1 MHEITV
7 WIGLCCFVVLEE
19 LFGVH
24 CLYALFGRLWD
35 VGERELVEFL
45 FVVFEAMF
53 GEGLELRG
61 VENDGIEG
69 LEIVRENRTNI
80 PYLIILFI
88 SDHLFHDLL
97 SLLPV
102 TFFPPKFCSKDISF
116 TFLLLSFLL

>member
-1 MHEITV
+1 M
-7 WIGLCCFVVLEE
+7 
-19 LFGVH
+19 H
-24 CLYALFGRLWD
+24 CLDALYGRLWD
-35 VGERELVEFL
+35 VGEREFVDFL
-45 FVVFEAMF
+45 PVVFEAMF

-69 LEIVRENRTNI
+69 MEVVRENRTNI

-102 TFFPPKFCSKDISF
+102 TFFPPKFCSKGI
-116 TFLLLSFLL
+116 